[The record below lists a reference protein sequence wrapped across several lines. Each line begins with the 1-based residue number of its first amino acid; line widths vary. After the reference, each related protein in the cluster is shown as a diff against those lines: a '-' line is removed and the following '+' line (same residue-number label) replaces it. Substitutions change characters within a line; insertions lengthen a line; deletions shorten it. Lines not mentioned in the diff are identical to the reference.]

1 MWDSY
6 DELSPSKNEL
16 NQLMSQ
22 IKKIKKEY

>member
-16 NQLMSQ
+16 KQLMLQ